1 MKIVA
6 VIPAYNEEGTIK
18 RIIGQAKNFCDAVI
32 VVDDGST
39 DRTPSLIQRLNIKD
53 VNYTLFE
60 RNIGV
65 GNATKM
71 GLKIARG
78 LNADAVVTLDGDG
91 QHDPS
96 EIPSVLKPIKENKAD
111 IVIGSRFMPRIEDC
125 LNESPYACS
134 TYYFERQEYSASLE
148 KISVYRKFGI
158 DVITWLYNIGY
169 KQRITDAQC
178 CFRAY
183 SRKAIGAIGI
193 EENGFGFSTETLIK
207 ARKLGLRIVEVPVSC
222 IYHKDGKQNS
232 TLNPVRH
239 GLEVAWKTIL
249 WRIRLLN

>member
-1 MKIVA
+1 MKTAI
-6 VIPAYNEEGTIK
+6 VIPVYNEENTVKEIVE
-18 RIIGQAKNFCDAVI
+18 QARKYCDTVI

-39 DRTPSLIQRLNIKD
+39 DRTPRIIQSLDIKD
-53 VNYTLFE
+53 VNYALLE

-65 GNATKM
+65 GNATRL
-71 GLKIARG
+71 GLKIAKG
-78 LNADAVVTLDGDG
+78 LDVDAVVTLDGDG
-91 QHDPS
+91 QHDPD
-96 EIPSVLKPIKENKAD
+96 EIPVVLAPLQENRVD
-111 IVIGSRFMPRIEDC
+111 IAIGSRFYS
-125 LNESPYACS
+125 NSPKYAH
-134 TYYFERQEYSASLE
+134 QKA
-148 KISVYRKFGI
+148 YRRAGI
-158 DVITWLYNIGY
+158 AIITWLYNIGH
-169 KQRITDAQC
+169 KAKITDAQC

-239 GLEVAWKTIL
+239 GLEVAWKTIW